1 MKQKHLSEI
10 LIACSVVFIFTSCD
24 KNDNIDSPSTPAVT
38 QWVSQPYDTAAAA
51 EGRVWR
57 SEDHWV
63 AQQQTD
69 GTAQPQIRGY
79 SVTLTNLGD
88 NRFRSEV
95 FVTEGFHYIR
105 FFEDQKVYRY
115 RLDCPSEGDTLLYVF
130 PDDSSD
136 NPDSSTGETFVAKQ
150 ISESWVKIWTTIGL
164 DDEGIDQFNFKRITV
179 EPSKKL
185 LVQ

>member
-1 MKQKHLSEI
+1 
-10 LIACSVVFIFTSCD
+10 
-24 KNDNIDSPSTPAVT
+24 
-38 QWVSQPYDTAAAA
+38 
-51 EGRVWR
+51 
-57 SEDHWV
+57 
-63 AQQQTD
+63 
-69 GTAQPQIRGY
+69 
-79 SVTLTNLGD
+79 
-88 NRFRSEV
+88 
-95 FVTEGFHYIR
+95 
-105 FFEDQKVYRY
+105 
-115 RLDCPSEGDTLLYVF
+115 LDCPPEGDTLLYVF